1 MLLVGTAKKLE
12 NMQVVNTNTE
22 RKDDMNKKDALK
34 IVLDFVERWNKQ
46 DEDQEVAEA
55 ASLLESEE

>member
-1 MLLVGTAKKLE
+1 
-12 NMQVVNTNTE
+12 
-22 RKDDMNKKDALK
+22 MNKKEALK

>member
-1 MLLVGTAKKLE
+1 MLVGTAKKLE

-22 RKDDMNKKDALK
+22 RKDDMNKKEALK

>member
-22 RKDDMNKKDALK
+22 RKDDMNKKEALK